1 MNLPEGTLSED
12 SGTLIF
18 QGHPVIHASVSGSAP
33 VSLNQKDW
41 ENRQFIMKTLSLKDA
56 DFHLSRNASLNSD
69 IKSDNSHITLGSDR
83 VFVDKNDGTGNYVI
97 LEEGTSVP
105 DTVNDRSQY
114 EGNITLDH
122 NSTLDIGSRF
132 TGGIEA
138 YDSAVSITSPDVL
151 LTAPVLLPAVH

>member
-1 MNLPEGTLSED
+1 
-12 SGTLIF
+12 
-18 QGHPVIHASVSGSAP
+18 
-33 VSLNQKDW
+33 
-41 ENRQFIMKTLSLKDA
+41 MKTLSLKDA

-122 NSTLDIGSRF
+122 NSTPISAAGSPEGLKLM
-132 TGGIEA
+132 TVP
-138 YDSAVSITSPDVL
+138 SVSPLRTSC
-151 LTAPVLLPAVH
+151 

>member
-1 MNLPEGTLSED
+1 
-12 SGTLIF
+12 
-18 QGHPVIHASVSGSAP
+18 
-33 VSLNQKDW
+33 
-41 ENRQFIMKTLSLKDA
+41 
-56 DFHLSRNASLNSD
+56 
-69 IKSDNSHITLGSDR
+69 R

-151 LTAPVLLPAVH
+151 LTAPGAFAGSS